1 MATQFANSG
10 NLLYQTGDSQT
21 KKLDAYLIKLIA
33 PLNAE
38 IRSVLA
44 RIDLKL
50 VLAKF
55 EGDKKHRHE
64 EYRMVIPVANG
75 GLILHSCPKNENSK
89 LMIEQAFKK
98 TFELH
103 GFLDS

>member
-1 MATQFANSG
+1 
-10 NLLYQTGDSQT
+10 
-21 KKLDAYLIKLIA
+21 
-33 PLNAE
+33 
-38 IRSVLA
+38 
-44 RIDLKL
+44 
-50 VLAKF
+50 LAKF